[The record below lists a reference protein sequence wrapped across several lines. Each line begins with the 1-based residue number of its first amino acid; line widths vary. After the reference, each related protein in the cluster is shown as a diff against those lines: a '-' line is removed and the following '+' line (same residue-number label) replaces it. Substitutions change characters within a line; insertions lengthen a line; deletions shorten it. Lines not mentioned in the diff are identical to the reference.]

1 MYRQGKYRLEV
12 IFDNIINTKNDIQLS
27 FFLELLKYL
36 ETEEEDNYI
45 YAERIKTFYKN
56 FKS

>member
-12 IFDNIINTKNDIQLS
+12 ILDNIINTKNDIQLAS
-27 FFLELLKYL
+27 FLELLKYL

-45 YAERIKTFYKN
+45 YASKIKTLYKN